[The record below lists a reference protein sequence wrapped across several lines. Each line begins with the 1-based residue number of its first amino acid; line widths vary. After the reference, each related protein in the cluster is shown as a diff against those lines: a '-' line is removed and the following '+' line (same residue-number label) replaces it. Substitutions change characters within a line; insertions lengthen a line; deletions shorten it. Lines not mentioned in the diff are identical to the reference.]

1 MGKKCFILLMVSVIL
16 MSMIFPVYAQ
26 ELPEVTRRGSLEIL
40 MEYEGEPLTDGSLT
54 ICKVGD
60 IEIKDGNSGFV
71 LVESLTGG
79 PSLEDIHAPALAEEL
94 AELARE
100 KGLPMI
106 RERIQEGRVHFSDL
120 EVGLYVVI
128 QQEGDAIEGFAPIQP
143 FLLSLPVWTDGVY
156 QYDLQAVP
164 KVPLVTEPT
173 VPTTPTEPPTPDL
186 PQTGQL
192 NWPVPVLVVM
202 GLGFFAIGWAL
213 RFSGRR
219 KHHEG

>member
-1 MGKKCFILLMVSVIL
+1 MGKKCIRLLMLSVIL
-16 MSMIFPVYAQ
+16 VSMIFPVCAQ
-26 ELPEVTRRGSLEIL
+26 ELPEVTRRGSLEIV
-40 MEYEGEPLTDGSLT
+40 MEYEGEPLVDGSLT

-60 IEIKDGNSGFV
+60 IEIRDGNSGFV

-100 KGLPMI
+100 KGLSML
-106 RERIQEGRVHFSDL
+106 RGSIQEGRARFSEL

-128 QQEGDAIEGFAPIQP
+128 QQEGDATEGFAPIRP
-143 FLLSLPVWTDGVY
+143 FLLSLPVWAEEAY

-164 KVPLVTEPT
+164 KVPLVTEPIA
-173 VPTTPTEPPTPDL
+173 PTTPTEPPAPDL

-192 NWPVPVLVVM
+192 NWPIPVLVVM
-202 GLGFFAIGWAL
+202 GLGFFALGWIL
-213 RFSGRR
+213 RLSGRR
-219 KHHEG
+219 EHHES